1 MPVSKNKR
9 KNQKSVNQRSLK
21 NKQRSLRENSALK
34 VLGRG
39 LAEFNK
45 IRDNIRQVARMY
57 VDVTKSIPGYQET
70 DPEVHAGLTEAI
82 PLLKAINLRYDGLT
96 ARVAE
101 LAKSPLQ
108 NQLDYVD
115 EVQEL
120 ESLYYELG
128 HNFMDHFIPVIS
140 ALERL
145 GDVKG
150 VDSGVVSEVRQTA
163 DNLKPKFETA
173 TA

>member
-9 KNQKSVNQRSLK
+9 KNHKSVNQRDLK
-21 NKQRSLRENSALK
+21 NKQRALRENSALK

-39 LAEFNK
+39 LHEFNK
-45 IRDNIRQVARMY
+45 IRENIRLVARMY
-57 VDVTKSIPGYQET
+57 VDVTKSIEGYQET
-70 DPEVHAGLTEAI
+70 DPSVHAGLTEAI
-82 PLLKAINLRYDGLT
+82 PLLKAINLRYDALT
-96 ARVAE
+96 ARVAQ
-101 LAKSPLQ
+101 LAKGPMQ
-108 NQLDYVD
+108 NQLDYVE

-128 HNFMDHFIPVIS
+128 HNFMDHFIPVVS

-145 GDVKG
+145 GEAKG
-150 VDSGVVSEVRQTA
+150 IDKVVVSETRQA
-163 DNLKPKFETA
+163 IDSMKPKFETA